1 MPINLGAKK
10 QVNYLEFDGVNDYV
24 DINHKVIP
32 NDTEEVSY
40 QVKFNYDGSGGGTDG
55 RRFLLESYP
64 VWSLSFDISSNDEMQ
79 IFQNL
84 KTASNISFDT
94 GFFVA
99 TKLIEGNANIEGS
112 LTVDGLLTAG
122 IDFVTS
128 CPTGANT
135 IGFKVYTGS
144 VDCATKFSGWIYFVE
159 ED

>member
-1 MPINLGAKK
+1 MAKLSSTRVYGNLI
-10 QVNYLEFDGVNDYV
+10 V
-24 DINHKVIP
+24 DN
-32 NDTEEVSY
+32 NTTLS
-40 QVKFNYDGSGGGTDG
+40 GSLIANSITS
-55 RRFLLESYP
+55 ET
-64 VWSLSFDISSNDEMQ
+64 SL
-79 IFQNL
+79 
-84 KTASNISFDT
+84 
-94 GFFVA
+94 
-99 TKLIEGNANIEGS
+99 LIEGDTNIEGS